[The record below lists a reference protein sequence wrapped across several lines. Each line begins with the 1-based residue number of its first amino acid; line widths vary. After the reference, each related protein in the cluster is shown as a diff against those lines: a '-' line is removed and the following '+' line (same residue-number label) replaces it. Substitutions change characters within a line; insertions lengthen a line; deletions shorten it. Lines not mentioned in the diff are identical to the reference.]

1 MAEAVIKSRVIGI
14 DVSFETTT
22 IAIVD
27 IRGRVIA
34 KTDFPTTDYPN
45 INGFV
50 NKLCETTI
58 QLSENNGG
66 YLSIRSV
73 GISVP
78 SGNYLTGCIENS
90 PNMPWKG
97 VIPLAA
103 MLRDRLGLAVALGND
118 SHAIAMGE
126 YVFGSAHGMCDFCIV
141 TLGHGL
147 GSYTCSNKM
156 FVLGAHGFA
165 GELGHTCV
173 EPNGRQ
179 CECGLRGCLETYVAE
194 KGILRT
200 AKELMESSDA
210 RSLMRDYERLSP
222 RIIKECCDQGDE
234 MAIEVFRR
242 TGEVLGRAI
251 ANYVAV
257 IDPEAVIIAGGI
269 SKAGHW
275 LFDPVE
281 KAYNEH
287 VFHNL
292 RGKVKLLVSSL
303 ETRERDVLG
312 ASALAREV
320 KEYSLFK

>member
-1 MAEAVIKSRVIGI
+1 M
-14 DVSFETTT
+14 
-22 IAIVD
+22 
-27 IRGRVIA
+27 
-34 KTDFPTTDYPN
+34 
-45 INGFV
+45 
-50 NKLCETTI
+50 
-58 QLSENNGG
+58 
-66 YLSIRSV
+66 
-73 GISVP
+73 
-78 SGNYLTGCIENS
+78 
-90 PNMPWKG
+90 
-97 VIPLAA
+97 
-103 MLRDRLGLAVALGND
+103 
-118 SHAIAMGE
+118 
-126 YVFGSAHGMCDFCIV
+126 
-141 TLGHGL
+141 
-147 GSYTCSNKM
+147 
-156 FVLGAHGFA
+156 
-165 GELGHTCV
+165 

-210 RSLMRDYERLSP
+210 PSLMRDYERLSP

-312 ASALAREV
+312 ASALAWEV